1 MSTTIN
7 APSATPEAT
16 PAKNSWK
23 TSLAPYARPDVRKAV
38 IDLLTSVVPYI
49 AGFVA
54 MYLLLD
60 VHYALT
66 LLAAIP
72 TAGFLLRTY
81 IVFHDCAHGNFLPN
95 KRANHVVGVFTAL
108 LVYTPFAAWR
118 HSHAMHHASAGDL
131 DRRGHGDVPTMTV
144 AEWRVASKGERTV
157 YRLTRSPWIMWT
169 LGPFVAL
176 VIQPRIW
183 KSTDRER
190 IRNSIKGTN
199 TALLVGV
206 AALCVLMGPV
216 AFLAV
221 QVPLVILAGGA
232 GIWLFFV
239 QHQYEDAYWE
249 SSENWDYAH
258 AALQGSSYL
267 KLPKVLQFFSGNIG
281 LHHVHHL
288 SAKVPNY
295 HLQAA
300 HDSTEIF
307 QEVPVL
313 TLGEAARAMRLKL
326 WCEDRKRLVT
336 WAEAE
341 KPFVPEPAVP
351 AAARAAAQCGTRHT
365 PRRSPRPVRGRGRS

>member
-1 MSTTIN
+1 MSTTIA
-7 APSATPEAT
+7 APDHG
-16 PAKNSWK
+16 PAPASGKNSWK
-23 TSLAPYARPDVRKAV
+23 TTLAPYARPDVRKSGL
-38 IDLLTSVVPYI
+38 DLLTSVVPYI

-60 VHYALT
+60 VSYLLT
-66 LLAAIP
+66 LLVAIP

-81 IVFHDCAHGNFLPN
+81 IVFHDCAHGNFMPT
-95 KRANHVVGVFTAL
+95 KRGNQIVGVFTAL
-108 LVYTPFAAWR
+108 LVYTPFSAWR

-131 DRRGHGDVPTMTV
+131 DRRGDGDVPTMTV
-144 AEWRVASKGERTV
+144 AEWNAASRWKRFE
-157 YRLTRSPWIMWT
+157 YRATRSPWVMFTI
-169 LGPFVAL
+169 GPFVAL

-183 KSTDRER
+183 KSSDRKR
-190 IRNSIKGTN
+190 IQNSVKLTN
-199 TALLVGV
+199 VALILGV
-206 AALCVLMGPV
+206 AALCVVMGPV
-216 AFLAV
+216 AYLAV
-221 QVPLVILAGGA
+221 QVPLVLLAGGA

-249 SSENWDYAH
+249 NSDSWDYAD

-300 HDSTEIF
+300 HDSSEIF
-307 QEVPVL
+307 QNVPVL
-313 TLGEAARAMRLKL
+313 TLREGLRSMRLKL

-336 WAEAE
+336 WREAE
-341 KPFVPEPAVP
+341 GFAP
-351 AAARAAAQCGTRHT
+351 AAA
-365 PRRSPRPVRGRGRS
+365 

>member
-1 MSTTIN
+1 MSTTIT
-7 APSATPEAT
+7 APGVAPGTSPKAS

-23 TSLAPYARPDVRKAV
+23 TSLAPYARPDVRRSV
-38 IDLLTSVVPYI
+38 LDLLTSVVPYV

-60 VHYALT
+60 VSYLLT
-66 LLAAIP
+66 LVVALP

-81 IVFHDCAHGNFLPN
+81 IVFHDCAHGNFLPS

-131 DRRGHGDVPTMTV
+131 DRRGDGDVPTMTV
-144 AEWRVASKGERTV
+144 AEWNAASRGERFV
-157 YRLTRSPWIMWT
+157 YRATRSPWVMFT

-183 KSTDRER
+183 KRTDRKR
-190 IRNSIKGTN
+190 IQNSIKGTN
-199 TALLVGV
+199 IALVLGV

-221 QVPLVILAGGA
+221 QVPLVVLAGGA

-249 SSENWDYAH
+249 STDSWDYAE

-300 HDSTEIF
+300 HDSSEIF
-307 QEVPVL
+307 REVPVL
-313 TLGEAARAMRLKL
+313 TLRDGLRSMRLKL

-336 WAEAE
+336 WKQAAEPVA
-341 KPFVPEPAVP
+341 P
-351 AAARAAAQCGTRHT
+351 AAPSAA
-365 PRRSPRPVRGRGRS
+365 V